1 MTESLDNGA
10 VKIIEI
16 MGLSTTG
23 FEDALDQAVAK
34 AAESIN
40 GITSLEVTHQT
51 ATVKDG
57 KVAEFGMEAR
67 ACALGQAAASIVAR
81 NIVGAGAKE
90 LYRLRDEMRAMLKGG
105 APAPTGTRWAALAA
119 LGAIRDYPQRHAS
132 TLLVFEAVADCL
144 DQISAA
150 AKHP

>member
-23 FEDALDQAVAK
+23 FEDALDLAVAK

-57 KVAEFGMEAR
+57 KVARYE
-67 ACALGQAAASIVAR
+67 IT
-81 NIVGAGAKE
+81 AK
-90 LYRLRDEMRAMLKGG
+90 
-105 APAPTGTRWAALAA
+105 LAFVV
-119 LGAIRDYPQRHAS
+119 R
-132 TLLVFEAVADCL
+132 
-144 DQISAA
+144 
-150 AKHP
+150 

>member
-57 KVAEFGMEAR
+57 KVARYEIKAKLAF
-67 ACALGQAAASIVAR
+67 IVR
-81 NIVGAGAKE
+81 
-90 LYRLRDEMRAMLKGG
+90 
-105 APAPTGTRWAALAA
+105 
-119 LGAIRDYPQRHAS
+119 
-132 TLLVFEAVADCL
+132 
-144 DQISAA
+144 
-150 AKHP
+150 